1 MKRQHS
7 RLTALVALAAAAC
20 APEAAPPPVAPPPV
34 PPPLSP
40 VASATTA
47 PATPPNASASPYSG
61 HGAASVSP
69 EILAKFAPKPLDP
82 AVKRRIE
89 AMLDV
94 RAPGAGIPSSDGKHL
109 FFTWN
114 VTGTAQVWRLDA
126 PHGYPVQMTGGTDA
140 TVVQDVLPDGSAVV
154 LQRDRNGE
162 ENPGLYLQRAGGG
175 PLQVIQQ
182 KPSVQ
187 TEHQFTSEDG
197 RWIYFRSNDVQPS
210 SYAIYRWD
218 VKAGARETVFDQPG
232 IWHVADHRPDGGL
245 LLAKETGGSS
255 AEFYEWDPTK
265 KALRAL
271 FGQGETEDWDAR
283 YGAAP
288 GEVIARAPHGA
299 EFYRLWRWKDGTFT
313 AITPEMKH
321 DVAGFDLDP
330 KKRRILYTVN
340 EDGYQRLRG
349 MDARTLKPIALPKL
363 PEAEDTTFGAT
374 STDGSF
380 TTFSIDGARQPRQSY
395 VHDWRSGRTVAWNA
409 PNTPEIDVSHFAV
422 ATLES
427 YPARDGTRI
436 PMFVRRPEACIK
448 AAKPCPVVVVFHGG
462 PEGQATAGYNGGAQ
476 LFVDAGF
483 IRVDPNVRGSSG
495 YGRAW
500 LHADDGAKRLGVI
513 TDIEDAAKYVRSAF
527 AVGGVA
533 PKVGIYGGSYGGYST
548 LVGMTMFAGAYDAG
562 AEVVGI
568 SNLVTFI
575 RNTAPYRRLLRATEY
590 GDPDKGD
597 LEALTKL
604 SPMTYLDRVSA
615 PLLLIQ
621 GANDP
626 RVPVGEAVQIHDAL
640 AARNIDAPLV
650 IFPDEG
656 HGAQKRENV
665 VTQIGDVIA
674 FFEKHL
680 K

>member
-1 MKRQHS
+1 MR
-7 RLTALVALAAAAC
+7 RLLVLLTSLSLGAC
-20 APEAAPPPVAPPPV
+20 APENTPQPVAPPP
-34 PPPLSP
+34 PPPPPAP
-40 VASATTA
+40 VASAPAA
-47 PATPPNASASPYSG
+47 PAAPAASASYSG

-69 EILAKFAPKPLDP
+69 EVLAKFAPKPLDP
-82 AVKRRIE
+82 AVKRHIE

-109 FFTWN
+109 FYTWN

-126 PHGYPVQMTGGTDA
+126 PRGYPVQMTGGNDA
-140 TVVQDVLPDGSAVV
+140 TLVEDVLPDGSAVV

-162 ENPGLYLQRAGGG
+162 ENPGLYLQKATGG
-175 PLQVIQQ
+175 PLTVIQQ
-182 KPSVQ
+182 KERVQ
-187 TEHQFTSEDG
+187 TEFQFTSDDG
-197 RWIYFRSNDVQPS
+197 RFVYFRSNDVAPNA
-210 SYAIYRWD
+210 YVIYRWD

-232 IWHVADHRPDGGL
+232 IWHVADHRPDGLL

-255 AEFYEWDPTK
+255 AEFFEWDPAK
-265 KALRAL
+265 KALRPL

-299 EFYRLWRWKDGTFT
+299 EFYRLWRWKDSAFT
-313 AITPEMKH
+313 GAITPEMKH
-321 DVAGFDLDP
+321 DVGRFDLDP
-330 KKRRILYTVN
+330 KKQRILYTVN
-340 EDGYQRLRG
+340 EDGYERLRG
-349 MDARTLKPIALPKL
+349 MDAKTFKPTALPKL
-363 PEAEDTTFGAT
+363 PDADNAFFGA
-374 STDGSF
+374 SSPDGRY
-380 TTFSIDGARQPRQSY
+380 TTFSIDGARQPRQSV
-395 VHDWRSGRTVAWNA
+395 VHDWRTGKTTAWNA
-409 PNTPEIDVSHFAV
+409 PNTPEIDVSRFV
-422 ATLES
+422 VPTLES

-436 PMFVRRPEACIK
+436 PMFVRRPEACVHPS
-448 AAKPCPVVVVFHGG
+448 KPCPVVVVFHGG
-462 PEGQATAGYNGGAQ
+462 PEGQSTAGYNGGAQ

-483 IRVDPNVRGSSG
+483 VRVDPNVRGSTG

-500 LHADDGAKRLGVI
+500 LHADDGAKRLNVI
-513 TDIEDAAKYVRSAF
+513 TDIEDASKYVRSAF

-597 LEALTKL
+597 LDALTKL
-604 SPMTYLDRVSA
+604 SPMTYLDRVNA

-626 RVPVGEAVQIHDAL
+626 RVPVGEALQIHEAL

-665 VTQIGDVIA
+665 VTQIGDVLA

>member
-1 MKRQHS
+1 MLRWS
-7 RLTALVALAAAAC
+7 YVPLALVVLTAC
-20 APEAAPPPVAPPPV
+20 APEAGPLPAMPPSA
-34 PPPLSP
+34 P
-40 VASATTA
+40 VASTAAAPAPA
-47 PATPPNASASPYSG
+47 PATSGDSSASSYSG

-69 EILAKFAPKPLDP
+69 EILAKFAPRPLDP

-94 RAPGAGIPSSDGKHL
+94 RAPGSGIPSSDGKHL

-126 PHGYPVQMTGGTDA
+126 PRGYPAQMTGGVDA
-140 TVVQDVLPDGSAVV
+140 TVVEDVLPDGSAIVV
-154 LQRDRNGE
+154 QRDRNGE
-162 ENPGLYLQRAGGG
+162 ENPGLYLQKAGGG
-175 PLQVIQQ
+175 PLQLIQQ
-182 KPSVQ
+182 KPGVQ
-187 TEHQFTSEDG
+187 TEHQFVTDDG
-197 RWIYFRSNDVQPS
+197 RFVYFRSNDVKPS
-210 SYAIYRWD
+210 SYAIYRYD
-218 VKAGARETVFDQPG
+218 VRGGARETVFDQDG
-232 IWHVADHRPDGGL
+232 IWHVADHRPDGTL

-255 AEFYEWDPTK
+255 AEFFEWDPAK
-265 KALRAL
+265 KALRPL

-288 GEVIARAPHGA
+288 GEVIARAPHGS

-313 AITPEMKH
+313 AIGPEMKH
-321 DVAGFDLDP
+321 DVAGFDLDRQ
-330 KKRRILYTVN
+330 KRRILYTVN
-340 EDGYQRLRG
+340 EEGYQRLRG
-349 MDARTLKPIALPKL
+349 MDAKTLKPIALPRL
-363 PEAEDTTFGAT
+363 PDADNTSFGAT
-374 STDGSF
+374 SPDGSF

-395 VHDWRSGRTVAWNA
+395 VHDWRTGKTIAWTA
-409 PNTPEIDVSHFAV
+409 PNTPELDVPHFAV
-422 ATLES
+422 PTLES
-427 YPARDGTRI
+427 FPARDGTKI
-436 PMFVRRPEACIK
+436 PMFVRRPESCIK
-448 AAKPCPVVVVFHGG
+448 SPKPCPVIVVFHGG
-462 PEGQATAGYNGGAQ
+462 PEGQSTAGFNGGAQ

-500 LHADDGAKRLGVI
+500 LHADDGAKRLNVI
-513 TDIEDAAKYVRSAF
+513 TDIEDVAKYVRTAF

-533 PKVGIYGGSYGGYST
+533 PKIGIYGGSYGGYST

-562 AEVVGI
+562 AEIVGI

-604 SPMTYLDRVSA
+604 SPMTYLDRVNA

-626 RVPVGEAVQIHDAL
+626 RVPVGEAIQIHDAL
-640 AARNIDAPLV
+640 ASRNIDAPLV